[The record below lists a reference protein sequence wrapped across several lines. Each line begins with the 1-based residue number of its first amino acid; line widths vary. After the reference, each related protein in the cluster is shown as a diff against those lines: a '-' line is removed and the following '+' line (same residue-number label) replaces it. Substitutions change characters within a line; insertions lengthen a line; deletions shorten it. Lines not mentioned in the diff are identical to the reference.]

1 MLSIIIELCTK
12 THINLKAYFILLC
25 KYRTTFDNSLSGKK
39 KMIYYLAAGAGCGY
53 RREII
58 ILLHRGAGLLFTLDI
73 VAL

>member
-25 KYRTTFDNSLSGKK
+25 NYGTTFDNLLSGKK
-39 KMIYYLAAGAGCGY
+39 KMIYYLAAGCGY

-58 ILLHRGAGLLFTLDI
+58 ILLHRGVGLLFTIDI